1 MLHMAEIRTFIC
13 FELPKDVKKVI
24 LELQNRLRTFGKGVA
39 WSRIDGVHLTLKF
52 LGNVEEERIESIAAA
67 VARACDG
74 GTPIDM
80 TLGEAGAFPNVKHP
94 RVFWLGINE
103 SSGRLLTLQRN
114 IESALAQFDFPKDE
128 RPFSP
133 HLTLGRVK
141 HLDEPEKIARAL
153 SVYRPPALSFTVDE
167 VAVMK
172 SELLQ
177 AGAAYTPLHKIK
189 LNGAEV

>member
-1 MLHMAEIRTFIC
+1 MAEIRTFIC

-52 LGNVEEERIESIAAA
+52 LGNVEQERIESIAAA
-67 VARACDG
+67 VARACNG
-74 GTPIDM
+74 GAPLDM
-80 TLGEAGAFPNVKHP
+80 TLAQAGAFPNVKHP
-94 RVFWLGINE
+94 RVYWLGVNE
-103 SSGRLLTLQRN
+103 PTGRLLTLQQN
-114 IESALAQFDFPKDE
+114 IESALAEFDFPKDE

-153 SVYRPPALSFTVDE
+153 SMYQPPAVSFTVDE
-167 VAVMK
+167 VVVMK
-172 SELLQ
+172 SELQQ
-177 AGAAYTPLHKIK
+177 AGAEYTPLHRIK
-189 LNGAEV
+189 LDGADA